1 MYLLCSLEH
10 GTCTNSNQQ
19 RSSSRPGF
27 RSRRSYPSL
36 NQISLTPLTPRYPI
50 DDDDDD
56 GNQEGE
62 SQGYYSAKSESPDRP
77 HSAHGHTPTR
87 SSYLSSFSV
96 PGSPGVLSQSRSGSR
111 TRHGRSKSSSRS
123 QDAKDGRRTP
133 TQRSRHQTSNS
144 TGGGGNGS
152 GSGSGRSDPEWM
164 LRTGI
169 ALASSTREEKGQS
182 WLVKRE
188 SSTSL
193 ASEANYEPTHAHA
206 PSGPRNT
213 SQKSRSG
220 VSTPSGAISRRG
232 SRSHAPSRRSSRP
245 DLAMSGLEMTPHTR
259 VATPAGEVRDFTPDA
274 VDERIRA
281 EMDLM
286 RQDLDEY
293 ASETDDESFDS
304 ADEIDEQ
311 ELQRLTRERGFGLGS
326 WLDRMVEWT
335 LFGVDE
341 WPSSSDGGV
350 DHHPAPVPNQTA
362 ASSPGEES
370 DHDGSVEGDNDTSI
384 SDKEDEPVATAVK
397 NPGETGGWE
406 DARWLL
412 HVIKR
417 ALI

>member
-1 MYLLCSLEH
+1 MYLLCSVDH
-10 GTCTNSNQQ
+10 GTYTNNQQ
-19 RSSSRPGF
+19 RPSSRPTF

-62 SQGYYSAKSESPDRP
+62 SQGYYSARSESPDRP

-144 TGGGGNGS
+144 TGGGGS
-152 GSGSGRSDPEWM
+152 SSGRSDPEWM

-193 ASEANYEPTHAHA
+193 ASEANYETTHAHA
-206 PSGPRNT
+206 PSAPRNT
-213 SQKSRSG
+213 SHKSRSG
-220 VSTPSGAISRRG
+220 LSTPSGATSRRG
-232 SRSHAPSRRSSRP
+232 SRSHALSRRSSRP
-245 DLAMSGLEMTPHTR
+245 DLAMSGLEMIPHTQ
-259 VATPAGEVRDFTPDA
+259 TPAGEVRDFTPDV

-286 RQDLDEY
+286 QQGLDEY
-293 ASETDDESFDS
+293 ASETDEESFDS
-304 ADEIDEQ
+304 ADEIDEK

-341 WPSSSDGGV
+341 WPSSSDGGA

-362 ASSPGEES
+362 TSNPGEES
-370 DHDGSVEGDNDTSI
+370 DHGSSVEDDNDTSI

-397 NPGETGGWE
+397 EPGETGGWE

-412 HVIKR
+412 YVIKR

>member
-1 MYLLCSLEH
+1 MYLLCLSKR
-10 GTCTNSNQQ
+10 CAYTNNNQQ
-19 RSSSRPGF
+19 RSSSRTGF

-50 DDDDDD
+50 DDDEDD
-56 GNQEGE
+56 GNQEAE
-62 SQGYYSAKSESPDRP
+62 SQGYYSARSESPDRP

-133 TQRSRHQTSNS
+133 TPRSRHQTSNS
-144 TGGGGNGS
+144 TGGGG
-152 GSGSGRSDPEWM
+152 SGRPDQEWM

-193 ASEANYEPTHAHA
+193 ASEANYETTHAHA

-220 VSTPSGAISRRG
+220 VSTPSGATSRRG

-245 DLAMSGLEMTPHTR
+245 DLTMSGLEMTPHTR
-259 VATPAGEVRDFTPDA
+259 VATPAGEVRDFIPDA

-286 RQDLDEY
+286 QQDLDEY

-304 ADEIDEQ
+304 ADEIDEK

-350 DHHPAPVPNQTA
+350 DHHHAPVPNQTA
-362 ASSPGEES
+362 TSSPGEES
-370 DHDGSVEGDNDTSI
+370 VHNDLVEDDNDSV
-384 SDKEDEPVATAVK
+384 SDKENEPVTAAVK
-397 NPGETGGWE
+397 TPGGNGGWE

-417 ALI
+417 AIL